1 MADYTA
7 NPDWVDCRALRA
19 AEATA
24 GERGRATGL
33 NATGAPARGGG
44 LRLIDPED
52 TADAAAEAAAEAGLA
67 AEAAEGKARDQA
79 AAKAN
84 AKADTEAKALAAAQE
99 QARRK
104 AEEQR
109 QAAADAK
116 ARAEQQARLKAEA
129 EERARAAEEARLKAE
144 AEARAEAEAKARIDA
159 EARAKAEALARARA
173 EAEARA
179 RAAREASE
187 KAKAEREAR
196 ERAAAEARAKKQAE
210 AEARAKAEAEAK
222 ARAEA
227 EARAKAEAAAKAKA
241 EAEEQARRKAEAEA
255 KAAAEEQ
262 ARREAEAEAKARAV
276 AEEKA
281 RRAAEAKARAEAEA
295 AAKAEAKAKAEAEK
309 KARLKAEAEAKA
321 AAEKAAAEEKA
332 RREAEAAAK
341 AAAEE
346 QARIEAEIAAKAA
359 ADEAARLAEEAAAKA
374 AAEEQA
380 RLEAEVLARATVDVG
395 KSLRRLIRETGAIS
409 LAHYIG
415 ESNARY
421 YASRDPLG
429 EQGDFI
435 TAPEVTQMFG
445 ELVGLWLADLWVRM
459 GARKHIHYVE
469 LGPGRGTLA
478 RDALNT
484 AARYDFAPQVHFVE
498 TSATLRGLQRANFP
512 NCHHH
517 HDASTLPDD
526 APLLIVANEFFDA
539 LPVHQLVRAADG
551 WFERMV
557 GLDGDAFTYVAGKER
572 MDHLVPSGWARAS
585 QGSMIETSPA
595 AGAVMGELAQRLAQ
609 QGGAALIIDYG
620 QTELR
625 AGSTVQALK
634 GHQKVDVFAHPGE
647 ADITAHVDFEL
658 LQTVSRRHGADVM
671 GVQMQGEWLRQ
682 MGIDTRLEA
691 LQRRNPREGVKL
703 KRQRDRLVES
713 SQMGTLFKVLG
724 VCGPRWPIGVGFD

>member
-7 NPDWVDCRALRA
+7 YPDWIDCRALRV
-19 AEATA
+19 AEETA
-24 GERGRATGL
+24 GRGDNRASLTRASL
-33 NATGAPARGGG
+33 TRGG

-52 TADAAAEAAAEAGLA
+52 TTAAEAATEAKRAAAEAERQ
-67 AEAAEGKARDQA
+67 ARAQA
-79 AAKAN
+79 AA
-84 AKADTEAKALAAAQE
+84 EAKALAAAQE
-99 QARRK
+99 QAHRE

-109 QAAADAK
+109 KAEAEAK
-116 ARAEQQARLKAEA
+116 ARATEQARLKAAA
-129 EERARAAEEARLKAE
+129 EERARAAEEARLTAE
-144 AEARAEAEAKARIDA
+144 AEARATAEAKAKAEAKAQIEA
-159 EARAKAEALARARA
+159 EARAKAEALAQARA
-173 EAEARA
+173 EAEERA
-179 RAAREASE
+179 RAAKEARE
-187 KAKAEREAR
+187 KAKAEAEAKAQAEREAH
-196 ERAAAEARAKKQAE
+196 ERAAAESRAKKQAE
-210 AEARAKAEAEAK
+210 AEARAKAAAEAK

-227 EARAKAEAAAKAKA
+227 EAKERARAKAEAAAKAKA
-241 EAEEQARRKAEAEA
+241 EAEE
-255 KAAAEEQ
+255 
-262 ARREAEAEAKARAV
+262 KARAE

-281 RRAAEAKARAEAEA
+281 RLAAEAKARAEAEA

-332 RREAEAAAK
+332 RLEAEAAAK

-346 QARIEAEIAAKAA
+346 QARIAAEIAAKAA
-359 ADEAARLAEEAAAKA
+359 AEEAARLEAEAAAKA
-374 AAEEQA
+374 AADEQA

-395 KSLRRLIRETGAIS
+395 KSLRRLIRETGPIS

-429 EQGDFI
+429 DQGDFI

-498 TSATLRGLQRANFP
+498 TSATLRGLQRAAFP
-512 NCHHH
+512 NCRHH
-517 HDASTLPDD
+517 HDTSTLPDD

-539 LPVHQLVRAADG
+539 LPVHQLVSAADG

-557 GLDGDAFTYVAGKER
+557 ALEGDAFTFVAGKER
-572 MDHLVPSGWARAS
+572 MNHLVPPGWVRAS
-585 QGSMIETSPA
+585 QGTMIESCPA
-595 AGAVMGELAQRLAQ
+595 AAAVMGDLAQRLAQ
-609 QGGAALIIDYG
+609 QGGAAVIIDYG

-634 GHQKVDVFAHPGE
+634 SHQKVDVFAHPGE
-647 ADITAHVDFEL
+647 ADITAHVDFEQ
-658 LQTVSRRHGADVM
+658 LQNVARQHGADVM

-691 LQRRNPREGVKL
+691 LQRRNPREVDKL

-724 VCGPRWPIGVGFD
+724 VCGRRWPIGVGFD